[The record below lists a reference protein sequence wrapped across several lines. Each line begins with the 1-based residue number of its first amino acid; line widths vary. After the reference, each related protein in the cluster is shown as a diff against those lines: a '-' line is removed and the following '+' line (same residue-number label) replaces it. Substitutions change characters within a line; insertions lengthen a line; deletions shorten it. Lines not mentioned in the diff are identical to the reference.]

1 MDTLKSFFTGLVK
14 DDEGN
19 VSVQQIMGII
29 FAVILVV
36 VGLVMLPL
44 VLDQTSEA
52 RGNANI
58 GNFTG
63 TKSII
68 DLIPLLYSVGVLGL
82 AGFVAMTT
90 IRGK

>member
-1 MDTLKSFFTGLVK
+1 MATLKAFFTGMVK
-14 DDEGN
+14 DQEGN

-52 RGNANI
+52 RGKKLPAM
-58 GNFTG
+58 
-63 TKSII
+63 
-68 DLIPLLYSVGVLGL
+68 SVT
-82 AGFVAMTT
+82 A
-90 IRGK
+90 